1 MGGGVP
7 MLQLFCLCS
16 FSLLELPANYNCIF
30 TWHRLFLLGLLP
42 FECKQQVWKGYG
54 QNASESDYEIS
65 VSLVIKLYM

>member
-1 MGGGVP
+1 MGEGVP

-16 FSLLELPANYNCIF
+16 FCLVELPTNCNCIF

-42 FECKQQVWKGYG
+42 FRSKQVWKGYG

-65 VSLVIKLYM
+65 LFRSLL